1 LEEAIQVQG
10 HAQLLAGGGFVEM
23 PMDEQEHSLIQ
34 LERCVGRL
42 VIAAGTDAK
51 QVKQNLEERHAQ
63 MMSRAQQRNRI
74 RLGRL
79 SGKFDAEELK
89 TRQDLEAGFELTLPS
104 MSDTQIIAFTLRA
117 QMGAQVVNDE
127 IQLRKSRV
135 LERLHR
141 RNQAQ
146 LESKSALCD
155 FEMREVMAQVEASG
169 GKMEI
174 TLELPAE
181 AAHEGDSLDV
191 LTGFEDVLR
200 VEISSKMTIPTEAG
214 NDGADTENTSAAAE
228 EDAKKVRQAGQAGN
242 DGEDAVNA
250 STAEDEKSAEETE
263 AKGAAEAKE
272 KADAKA
278 KADAKVQADK
288 EEAEAKL
295 IEEKQKQEKE
305 VALAAQKNLLAD
317 QRKALETALED
328 TNNSDQ
334 FVVVSSALTVM
345 LENDLCDSTGSEK
358 ELVSR
363 ARVDLETLH
372 RLWLLKKAVA
382 DLNQKTIAEI
392 KSFNEPLQ
400 EVIVVMR
407 VVFLLLG
414 QSRNELSEWKQ
425 IRTWIGKTGKFSLK
439 RRIANFTVPN
449 GEFGIKESTVKFA
462 TDEISMVHIDRIQDI
477 SIGAMVFYSWASGV
491 LDELHV
497 LQDKKDK
504 K

>member
-1 LEEAIQVQG
+1 MGNEKE
-10 HAQLLAGGGFVEM
+10 
-23 PMDEQEHSLIQ
+23 
-34 LERCVGRL
+34 L
-42 VIAAGTDAK
+42 V
-51 QVKQNLEERHAQ
+51 
-63 MMSRAQQRNRI
+63 SRAR
-74 RLGRL
+74 
-79 SGKFDAEELK
+79 
-89 TRQDLEAGFELTLPS
+89 
-104 MSDTQIIAFTLRA
+104 AF
-117 QMGAQVVNDE
+117 
-127 IQLRKSRV
+127 
-135 LERLHR
+135 
-141 RNQAQ
+141 
-146 LESKSALCD
+146 
-155 FEMREVMAQVEASG
+155 
-169 GKMEI
+169 ME
-174 TLELPAE
+174 
-181 AAHEGDSLDV
+181 
-191 LTGFEDVLR
+191 
-200 VEISSKMTIPTEAG
+200 
-214 NDGADTENTSAAAE
+214 
-228 EDAKKVRQAGQAGN
+228 
-242 DGEDAVNA
+242 
-250 STAEDEKSAEETE
+250 
-263 AKGAAEAKE
+263 
-272 KADAKA
+272 ADAKA
-278 KADAKVQADK
+278 KADAKVQAEK

-305 VALAAQKNLLAD
+305 VAAQTQTNLLAD

-328 TNNSDQ
+328 TNNPDQ
-334 FVVVSSALTVM
+334 CAVVSSALTAM
-345 LENDLCDSTGSEK
+345 LENDLCDLTGNEK

-425 IRTWIGKTGKFSLK
+425 IRAWIGKTGKLSLK

-462 TDEISMVHIDRIQDI
+462 TDEISTVHIDRIQDI
-477 SIGAMVFYSWASGV
+477 SVGAMVFYSWASGV